1 MDYRDLNNEMISR
14 VFYPSR
20 KSGRHSSEI
29 KDFFDYR
36 TNSIKAC
43 LYSICR
49 IRNIMLHG
57 EKDVY
62 SLDYQKDIIDS
73 ATEILSYLV
82 KDDTL
87 SLLVKETEL

>member
-1 MDYRDLNNEMISR
+1 
-14 VFYPSR
+14 
-20 KSGRHSSEI
+20 
-29 KDFFDYR
+29 
-36 TNSIKAC
+36 
-43 LYSICR
+43 
-49 IRNIMLHG
+49 MLHG